1 MSTLQGEYLTKLCK
15 IYGYLK
21 KIETQRPKKKKSE
34 HFFPRLLSQ
43 NIVGVSKG
51 RSPSPVLP
59 VFSLFFMSGKPFQAT
74 QIVKF

>member
-59 VFSLFFMSGKPFQAT
+59 VFSLFFTSGKPFQGT
-74 QIVKF
+74 